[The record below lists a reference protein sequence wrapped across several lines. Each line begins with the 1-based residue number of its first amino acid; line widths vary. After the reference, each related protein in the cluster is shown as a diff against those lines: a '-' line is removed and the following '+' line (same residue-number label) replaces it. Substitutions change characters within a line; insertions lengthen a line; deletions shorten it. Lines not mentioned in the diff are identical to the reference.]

1 MHTTE
6 KLREISEKILD
17 QTRTD
22 LYLSLHFLGDALD
35 SLPWE
40 MDLSTTGIGT
50 DAEFMRY
57 NPRFLMQT
65 YVNEPKW
72 MSRTYLHIILHC
84 LLLHPMSEIPRT
96 GTATAQPADSND
108 RSVPDELPLKGF
120 ELPTQTTLFMSC
132 TESERQDRIRSGPDR
147 LLWNLACDIAVESI
161 IDSMEECPAVSRV
174 LPDFRAQWYEKLGTE
189 INVLTAEKIY
199 RYFME
204 NLPDPVTEEKL
215 VLEFTLCD
223 HEFWEELQEKKKENP
238 ERDGNSES
246 SDDRRESE
254 EKRREELK
262 KNWQDKSDRMMV
274 ELENSAGHIGRMTG
288 TLTRILEVQNR
299 KRMSYRD
306 FLRRYAVV
314 REEARVDPDSFDYGF
329 YNYGMELY
337 GNMPLMEENEYR
349 EAKKVEE
356 LVIVIDT
363 SASCQESLV
372 QHFLNETA
380 SILRSRETFFHR
392 IELRILECDNQVQK
406 DILIRSPEEMKQYLG
421 TFEVSGGF
429 GTDFRPAFEYV
440 EKLRAEGLLRN
451 LRGLLYFTDG
461 AGIYPSRPTTYETT
475 FIFRSDEN
483 FFERHVPD
491 WCVKVYLGEDDRIE
505 FSGRH

>member
-1 MHTTE
+1 MHATE
-6 KLREISEKILD
+6 RLREISEKILE

-22 LYLSLHFLGDALD
+22 LYLSLHFLGESLD
-35 SLPWE
+35 SLPWQ
-40 MDLSTTGIGT
+40 MDLSTTSIGT

-65 YVNEPKW
+65 FLQEPKW
-72 MSRTYLHIILHC
+72 MARTYLHIILHC
-84 LLLHPMSEIPRT
+84 LLLHPMAEIPRV
-96 GTATAQPADSND
+96 AD
-108 RSVPDELPLKGF
+108 
-120 ELPTQTTLFMSC
+120 Q
-132 TESERQDRIRSGPDR
+132 DR

-161 IDSMEECPAVSRV
+161 IDSLEDCPAVSRV
-174 LPDFRAQWYEKLGTE
+174 LPDFRAEWYERLGAE
-189 INVLTAEKIY
+189 MKVLTAEKIY

-204 NLPDPVTEEKL
+204 NPPDPVSEEKL
-215 VLEFTLCD
+215 VIEFTLCD
-223 HEFWEELQEKKKENP
+223 HGFWEELTEKEKKNSGEDKETPSQDP
-238 ERDGNSES
+238 EGKQREDLEKSWQNRSE
-246 SDDRRESE
+246 
-254 EKRREELK
+254 
-262 KNWQDKSDRMMV
+262 RMMA
-274 ELENSAGHIGRMTG
+274 ELENSGTHLGQMTG
-288 TLTRILEVQNR
+288 TLTRILAVQNR

-306 FLRRYAVV
+306 FLKRYAYV

-337 GNMPLMEENEYR
+337 ENMPLMEENEYR
-349 EAKKVEE
+349 ESKKVEE

-363 SASCQESLV
+363 SASTQANLV

-406 DILIRSPEEMKQYLG
+406 DILIRSPEEMQKYLE

-440 EKLRAEGLLRN
+440 EKLRTEGHLKN

-461 AGIYPSRPTTYETT
+461 AGIYPSRPTKYETV
-475 FIFRSDEN
+475 FVFRSDEN
-483 FFERHVPD
+483 FFEKHVPD
-491 WCVKVYLGEDDRIE
+491 WCVKVYLGEGDRIE
-505 FSGRH
+505 YQGKR

>member
-1 MHTTE
+1 MHATE
-6 KLREISEKILD
+6 RLREISEKILE

-22 LYLSLHFLGDALD
+22 LYLSLHFLGESLD
-35 SLPWE
+35 SLPWQ
-40 MDLSTTGIGT
+40 MDLSTTSIGT

-65 YVNEPKW
+65 FLQEPKW
-72 MSRTYLHIILHC
+72 MARTYLHIILHC
-84 LLLHPMSEIPRT
+84 LLLHPMAEIP
-96 GTATAQPADSND
+96 QVAD
-108 RSVPDELPLKGF
+108 
-120 ELPTQTTLFMSC
+120 Q
-132 TESERQDRIRSGPDR
+132 DR

-161 IDSMEECPAVSRV
+161 IDSLEDCPAVSRV
-174 LPDFRAQWYEKLGTE
+174 LPDFRAEWYERLGAE
-189 INVLTAEKIY
+189 MKVLTAEKIY
-199 RYFME
+199 RYLME
-204 NLPDPVTEEKL
+204 NPPDPVSEEKL
-215 VLEFTLCD
+215 VIEFTLCD
-223 HEFWEELQEKKKENP
+223 HGFWEELTEKEKKNSGEDKETPSQDP
-238 ERDGNSES
+238 EGKQREDLEKSWQNRSE
-246 SDDRRESE
+246 
-254 EKRREELK
+254 
-262 KNWQDKSDRMMV
+262 RMMA
-274 ELENSAGHIGRMTG
+274 ELENSGTHLGQMTG
-288 TLTRILEVQNR
+288 TLTRILAVQNR

-306 FLRRYAVV
+306 FLKRYAYV

-349 EAKKVEE
+349 ESKKVEE

-363 SASCQESLV
+363 SASTQANLV

-406 DILIRSPEEMKQYLG
+406 DILIRSPEEMQKYLE

-440 EKLRAEGLLRN
+440 EKLRTEGHLKN

-461 AGIYPSRPTTYETT
+461 AGIYPSRPTKYETV
-475 FIFRSDEN
+475 FVFRSDEN
-483 FFERHVPD
+483 FFEKHVPD
-491 WCVKVYLGEDDRIE
+491 WCVKVYLGEGDRIE
-505 FSGRH
+505 YQGKR

>member
-1 MHTTE
+1 MHATE
-6 KLREISEKILD
+6 RLREISEKILE

-22 LYLSLHFLGDALD
+22 LYLSLHFLGESLD
-35 SLPWE
+35 SLPWQ
-40 MDLSTTGIGT
+40 MDLSTTSIGT

-65 YVNEPKW
+65 FLQEPKW
-72 MSRTYLHIILHC
+72 MARTYLHIILHC
-84 LLLHPMSEIPRT
+84 LLLHPMAEIPRV
-96 GTATAQPADSND
+96 AD
-108 RSVPDELPLKGF
+108 
-120 ELPTQTTLFMSC
+120 Q
-132 TESERQDRIRSGPDR
+132 DR

-161 IDSMEECPAVSRV
+161 IDSLEDCPAVSRV
-174 LPDFRAQWYEKLGTE
+174 LPDFRAEWYERLGAE
-189 INVLTAEKIY
+189 MKVLTAEKIY

-204 NLPDPVTEEKL
+204 NPPDPVSEEKL
-215 VLEFTLCD
+215 VIEFTLCD
-223 HEFWEELQEKKKENP
+223 HGFWEELTEKEKKNSGEDKETPSQDP
-238 ERDGNSES
+238 EGKQREDLEKSWQNRSE
-246 SDDRRESE
+246 
-254 EKRREELK
+254 
-262 KNWQDKSDRMMV
+262 RMMA
-274 ELENSAGHIGRMTG
+274 ELENSGTHLGQMTG
-288 TLTRILEVQNR
+288 TLTRILAVQNR

-306 FLRRYAVV
+306 FLKRYAYV

-349 EAKKVEE
+349 ESKKVEE

-363 SASCQESLV
+363 SASTQANLL

-406 DILIRSPEEMKQYLG
+406 DILIRSPEEMQKYLE

-440 EKLRAEGLLRN
+440 EKLRTEGHLKN

-461 AGIYPSRPTTYETT
+461 AGIYPSRPTKYETV
-475 FIFRSDEN
+475 FVFRSDEN
-483 FFERHVPD
+483 FFEKHVPD
-491 WCVKVYLGEDDRIE
+491 WCVKVYLGEGDRIE
-505 FSGRH
+505 YQGKR

>member
-1 MHTTE
+1 MHATE
-6 KLREISEKILD
+6 RLREISEKILE

-22 LYLSLHFLGDALD
+22 LYLSLHFLGESLD
-35 SLPWE
+35 SLPWQ
-40 MDLSTTGIGT
+40 MDLSTTSIGT

-65 YVNEPKW
+65 FLQEPKW
-72 MSRTYLHIILHC
+72 MARTYLHIILHC
-84 LLLHPMSEIPRT
+84 LLLHPMAEIPRV
-96 GTATAQPADSND
+96 AD
-108 RSVPDELPLKGF
+108 
-120 ELPTQTTLFMSC
+120 Q
-132 TESERQDRIRSGPDR
+132 DR

-161 IDSMEECPAVSRV
+161 IDSLEDCPAVSRV
-174 LPDFRAQWYEKLGTE
+174 LPDFRAEWYERLGAE
-189 INVLTAEKIY
+189 MKVLTAEKIY
-199 RYFME
+199 RYLME
-204 NLPDPVTEEKL
+204 NPPDPVSEEKL
-215 VLEFTLCD
+215 VIEFTLCD
-223 HEFWEELQEKKKENP
+223 HGFWEELTEKEKKNSGEDKETPSQDP
-238 ERDGNSES
+238 EGKQREDLEKSWQNRSE
-246 SDDRRESE
+246 
-254 EKRREELK
+254 
-262 KNWQDKSDRMMV
+262 RMMA
-274 ELENSAGHIGRMTG
+274 ELENSGTHLGQMTG
-288 TLTRILEVQNR
+288 TLTRILAVQNR

-306 FLRRYAVV
+306 FLKRYAYV

-349 EAKKVEE
+349 ESKKVEE

-363 SASCQESLV
+363 SASTQANLV

-406 DILIRSPEEMKQYLG
+406 DILIRSPEEMQKYLE

-440 EKLRAEGLLRN
+440 EKLRTEGHLKN

-461 AGIYPSRPTTYETT
+461 AGIYPSRPTKYETV
-475 FIFRSDEN
+475 FVFRSDEN
-483 FFERHVPD
+483 FFEKHVPD
-491 WCVKVYLGEDDRIE
+491 WCVKVYLGEGDRIE
-505 FSGRH
+505 YQGKR

>member
-1 MHTTE
+1 MHATE
-6 KLREISEKILD
+6 RLREISEKILE

-22 LYLSLHFLGDALD
+22 LYLSLHFLGESLD
-35 SLPWE
+35 SLPWQ
-40 MDLSTTGIGT
+40 MDLSTTSIGT

-65 YVNEPKW
+65 FLQEPKW
-72 MSRTYLHIILHC
+72 MARTYLHIILHC
-84 LLLHPMSEIPRT
+84 LLLHPMAEIPRV
-96 GTATAQPADSND
+96 AD
-108 RSVPDELPLKGF
+108 
-120 ELPTQTTLFMSC
+120 Q
-132 TESERQDRIRSGPDR
+132 DR

-161 IDSMEECPAVSRV
+161 IDSLEDCPAVSRV
-174 LPDFRAQWYEKLGTE
+174 LPDFRAEWYERLGAE
-189 INVLTAEKIY
+189 MKVLTAEKIY

-204 NLPDPVTEEKL
+204 NPPDPVSEEKL
-215 VLEFTLCD
+215 VIEFTLCD
-223 HEFWEELQEKKKENP
+223 HGFWEELTEKEKKNSGEDKETPSQDP
-238 ERDGNSES
+238 EGKQREDLEKSWQNRSE
-246 SDDRRESE
+246 
-254 EKRREELK
+254 
-262 KNWQDKSDRMMV
+262 RMMA
-274 ELENSAGHIGRMTG
+274 ELENSGTHLGQMTG
-288 TLTRILEVQNR
+288 TLTRILAVQNR

-306 FLRRYAVV
+306 FLKRYAYV

-349 EAKKVEE
+349 ESKKVEE

-363 SASCQESLV
+363 SASTQANLV

-406 DILIRSPEEMKQYLG
+406 DILIRSPEEMKKYLE

-440 EKLRAEGLLRN
+440 EKLRTEGHLKN

-461 AGIYPSRPTTYETT
+461 AGIYPSRPTKYETV
-475 FIFRSDEN
+475 FVFRSDEN
-483 FFERHVPD
+483 FFEKHVPD
-491 WCVKVYLGEDDRIE
+491 WCVKVYLGEGDRIE
-505 FSGRH
+505 YQGKR

>member
-1 MHTTE
+1 MHATE
-6 KLREISEKILD
+6 RLREISEKILE

-22 LYLSLHFLGDALD
+22 LYLSLHFLGESLD
-35 SLPWE
+35 SLPWQ
-40 MDLSTTGIGT
+40 MDLSTTSIGT

-65 YVNEPKW
+65 FLQEPKW
-72 MSRTYLHIILHC
+72 MARTYLHIILHC
-84 LLLHPMSEIPRT
+84 LLLHPMAEIPRV
-96 GTATAQPADSND
+96 AD
-108 RSVPDELPLKGF
+108 
-120 ELPTQTTLFMSC
+120 Q
-132 TESERQDRIRSGPDR
+132 DR

-161 IDSMEECPAVSRV
+161 IDSLEDCPAVSRV
-174 LPDFRAQWYEKLGTE
+174 LPDFRAEWYERLGAE
-189 INVLTAEKIY
+189 MKVLTAEKIY

-204 NLPDPVTEEKL
+204 NPPDPVSEEKL
-215 VLEFTLCD
+215 VIEFTLCD
-223 HEFWEELQEKKKENP
+223 HGFWEELTEKEKKNSGEDKETPSQDP
-238 ERDGNSES
+238 EGKQREDLEKSWQNRSE
-246 SDDRRESE
+246 
-254 EKRREELK
+254 
-262 KNWQDKSDRMMV
+262 RMMA
-274 ELENSAGHIGRMTG
+274 ELENSGTHLGQMTG
-288 TLTRILEVQNR
+288 TLTRILAVQNR

-306 FLRRYAVV
+306 FLKRYAYV

-349 EAKKVEE
+349 ESKKVEE

-363 SASCQESLV
+363 SASTQANLV

-406 DILIRSPEEMKQYLG
+406 DILIRSPEEMQKYLE

-440 EKLRAEGLLRN
+440 EKLRAEGHLKN

-461 AGIYPSRPTTYETT
+461 AGIYPSRPTKYETV
-475 FIFRSDEN
+475 FVFRSDEN
-483 FFERHVPD
+483 FFEKHVPD
-491 WCVKVYLGEDDRIE
+491 WCVKVYLGEGDRIE
-505 FSGRH
+505 YQGKR

>member
-1 MHTTE
+1 MHATE
-6 KLREISEKILD
+6 RLREISEKILE

-22 LYLSLHFLGDALD
+22 LYLSLHFLGESLD
-35 SLPWE
+35 SLPWQ
-40 MDLSTTGIGT
+40 MDLSTTSIGT

-65 YVNEPKW
+65 FMQEPKW
-72 MSRTYLHIILHC
+72 MARTYLHIILHC
-84 LLLHPMSEIPRT
+84 LLLHPMAEIPRV
-96 GTATAQPADSND
+96 AD
-108 RSVPDELPLKGF
+108 
-120 ELPTQTTLFMSC
+120 Q
-132 TESERQDRIRSGPDR
+132 DR

-161 IDSMEECPAVSRV
+161 IDSLEDCPAVSRV
-174 LPDFRAQWYEKLGTE
+174 LPDFRAEWYERLGAE
-189 INVLTAEKIY
+189 MKVLTAEKIY

-204 NLPDPVTEEKL
+204 NPPDPVSEEKL
-215 VLEFTLCD
+215 VIEFTLCD
-223 HEFWEELQEKKKENP
+223 HGFWEELTEKEKKNSDEDKETPSQDP
-238 ERDGNSES
+238 EGKQREDLEKSWQNRSE
-246 SDDRRESE
+246 
-254 EKRREELK
+254 
-262 KNWQDKSDRMMV
+262 RMMA
-274 ELENSAGHIGRMTG
+274 ELENSGTHLGQMTG
-288 TLTRILEVQNR
+288 TLTRILAVQNR

-306 FLRRYAVV
+306 FLKRYAYV

-349 EAKKVEE
+349 ESKKVEE

-363 SASCQESLV
+363 SASTQANLV

-406 DILIRSPEEMKQYLG
+406 DILIRSPEEMQKYLE

-440 EKLRAEGLLRN
+440 EKLRTEGHLKN

-461 AGIYPSRPTTYETT
+461 AGIYPSRPTKYETV
-475 FIFRSDEN
+475 FVFRSDEN
-483 FFERHVPD
+483 FFEKHVPD
-491 WCVKVYLGEDDRIE
+491 WCVKVYLGEGDRIE
-505 FSGRH
+505 YQGKR

>member
-1 MHTTE
+1 MHATE
-6 KLREISEKILD
+6 RLREISEKILE

-22 LYLSLHFLGDALD
+22 LYLSLHFLGESLD
-35 SLPWE
+35 SLPWQ
-40 MDLSTTGIGT
+40 MDLSTTSIGT
-50 DAEFMRY
+50 DAEYMRY

-65 YVNEPKW
+65 FLQEPKW
-72 MSRTYLHIILHC
+72 MARTYLHIILHC
-84 LLLHPMSEIPRT
+84 LLLHPMAEIPRV
-96 GTATAQPADSND
+96 AD
-108 RSVPDELPLKGF
+108 
-120 ELPTQTTLFMSC
+120 Q
-132 TESERQDRIRSGPDR
+132 DR

-161 IDSMEECPAVSRV
+161 IDSLEDCPAVSRV
-174 LPDFRAQWYEKLGTE
+174 LPDFRAEWYERLGAE
-189 INVLTAEKIY
+189 MKVLTAEKIY

-204 NLPDPVTEEKL
+204 NPPDPVSEEKL
-215 VLEFTLCD
+215 VIEFTLCD
-223 HEFWEELQEKKKENP
+223 HGFWEELTEKEKKNP
-238 ERDGNSES
+238 EEDKETPSQEPEGKQREDLEKSWQNRSE
-246 SDDRRESE
+246 
-254 EKRREELK
+254 
-262 KNWQDKSDRMMV
+262 RMMA
-274 ELENSAGHIGRMTG
+274 ELENSGNHLGQMTG
-288 TLTRILEVQNR
+288 TLTRILAVQNR

-306 FLRRYAVV
+306 FLKRYAYV

-349 EAKKVEE
+349 ESKKVEE

-363 SASCQESLV
+363 SASTQANLV

-406 DILIRSPEEMKQYLG
+406 DILIRSPEEMQKYLE

-440 EKLRAEGLLRN
+440 EKLRTEGHLKN

-461 AGIYPSRPTTYETT
+461 AGIYPSVPTKYETV
-475 FIFRSDEN
+475 FVFRSDEN
-483 FFERHVPD
+483 FFEKHVPD
-491 WCVKVYLGEDDRIE
+491 WCVKVYLGEGDRIE
-505 FSGRH
+505 YQGKR

>member
-1 MHTTE
+1 MHATE
-6 KLREISEKILD
+6 RLREISEKILE

-22 LYLSLHFLGDALD
+22 LYLSLHFLGESLD
-35 SLPWE
+35 SLPWQ
-40 MDLSTTGIGT
+40 MDLSTTSIGT

-65 YVNEPKW
+65 FLQEPKW
-72 MSRTYLHIILHC
+72 MARTYLHIILHC
-84 LLLHPMSEIPRT
+84 LLLHPMAEIPRV
-96 GTATAQPADSND
+96 AD
-108 RSVPDELPLKGF
+108 
-120 ELPTQTTLFMSC
+120 Q
-132 TESERQDRIRSGPDR
+132 DR

-161 IDSMEECPAVSRV
+161 IDSLEDCPAVSRV
-174 LPDFRAQWYEKLGTE
+174 LPDFRAEWYERLGAE
-189 INVLTAEKIY
+189 MKVLTAEKIY

-204 NLPDPVTEEKL
+204 NPPDPVSEEKL
-215 VLEFTLCD
+215 VIEFTLCD
-223 HEFWEELQEKKKENP
+223 HGFWEELTEKEKKNSGEDKETPSQDP
-238 ERDGNSES
+238 EGKQREDLEKSWQNRSE
-246 SDDRRESE
+246 
-254 EKRREELK
+254 
-262 KNWQDKSDRMMV
+262 RMMA
-274 ELENSAGHIGRMTG
+274 ELENSGTHLGQMTG
-288 TLTRILEVQNR
+288 TLTRILAVQNR

-306 FLRRYAVV
+306 FLKRYAYV

-349 EAKKVEE
+349 ESKKVEE

-363 SASCQESLV
+363 SASTQANLV

-406 DILIRSPEEMKQYLG
+406 DILIRSPEEMQKYLE

-440 EKLRAEGLLRN
+440 EKLRTEGHLKN

-461 AGIYPSRPTTYETT
+461 AGIYPSRPTKYETV
-475 FIFRSDEN
+475 FVFKSDEN
-483 FFERHVPD
+483 FFEKHVPD
-491 WCVKVYLGEDDRIE
+491 WCVKVYLGEGDRIE
-505 FSGRH
+505 YQGKR

>member
-1 MHTTE
+1 MHATE
-6 KLREISEKILD
+6 RLREISEKILE

-22 LYLSLHFLGDALD
+22 LYLSLHFLGESLD
-35 SLPWE
+35 SLPWQ
-40 MDLSTTGIGT
+40 MDLSTTSIGT

-65 YVNEPKW
+65 FLQEPKW
-72 MSRTYLHIILHC
+72 MARTYLHIILHC
-84 LLLHPMSEIPRT
+84 LLLHPMAEIPRV
-96 GTATAQPADSND
+96 AD
-108 RSVPDELPLKGF
+108 
-120 ELPTQTTLFMSC
+120 Q
-132 TESERQDRIRSGPDR
+132 DR

-161 IDSMEECPAVSRV
+161 IDSLEDCPAVSRV
-174 LPDFRAQWYEKLGTE
+174 LPDFRAEWYERLGAE
-189 INVLTAEKIY
+189 MKVLTAEKIY

-204 NLPDPVTEEKL
+204 NPPDPVSEEKL
-215 VLEFTLCD
+215 VIEFTLCD
-223 HEFWEELQEKKKENP
+223 HGFWEELTEKEKKNPGEDKETPSQDP
-238 ERDGNSES
+238 EGKQREDLEKSWQNRSE
-246 SDDRRESE
+246 
-254 EKRREELK
+254 
-262 KNWQDKSDRMMV
+262 RMMA
-274 ELENSAGHIGRMTG
+274 ELENSGTHLGQMTG
-288 TLTRILEVQNR
+288 TLTRILAVQNR

-306 FLRRYAVV
+306 FLKRYAYV

-349 EAKKVEE
+349 ESKKVEE

-363 SASCQESLV
+363 SASTQANLV

-406 DILIRSPEEMKQYLG
+406 DILIRSPEEMQKYLE

-440 EKLRAEGLLRN
+440 EKLRAEGHLKN

-461 AGIYPSRPTTYETT
+461 AGIYPSRPTKYETV
-475 FIFRSDEN
+475 FVFRSDEN
-483 FFERHVPD
+483 FFEKHVPD
-491 WCVKVYLGEDDRIE
+491 WCVKVYLGEGDRIE
-505 FSGRH
+505 YQGKR

>member
-1 MHTTE
+1 MHATE
-6 KLREISEKILD
+6 RLREISEKILE

-22 LYLSLHFLGDALD
+22 LYLSLHFLGESLD
-35 SLPWE
+35 SLPWQ
-40 MDLSTTGIGT
+40 MDLSTTSIGT

-65 YVNEPKW
+65 FLQEPKW
-72 MSRTYLHIILHC
+72 MARTYLHIILHC
-84 LLLHPMSEIPRT
+84 LLLHPMAEIPRV
-96 GTATAQPADSND
+96 AD
-108 RSVPDELPLKGF
+108 
-120 ELPTQTTLFMSC
+120 Q
-132 TESERQDRIRSGPDR
+132 DR

-161 IDSMEECPAVSRV
+161 IDSLEDCPAVSRV
-174 LPDFRAQWYEKLGTE
+174 LPDFRAEWYERLGAE
-189 INVLTAEKIY
+189 MKVLTAEKIY

-204 NLPDPVTEEKL
+204 NPPDPVSEEKL
-215 VLEFTLCD
+215 VIEFTLCD
-223 HEFWEELQEKKKENP
+223 HGFWEELTEKEKKNSGEDKETPSQDP
-238 ERDGNSES
+238 EGKQREDLEKSWQNRSE
-246 SDDRRESE
+246 
-254 EKRREELK
+254 
-262 KNWQDKSDRMMV
+262 RMMA
-274 ELENSAGHIGRMTG
+274 ELENSGTHLGQMTG
-288 TLTRILEVQNR
+288 TLTRILAVQNR

-306 FLRRYAVV
+306 FLKRYAYV

-349 EAKKVEE
+349 ESKKVEE

-363 SASCQESLV
+363 SASTQANLV

-406 DILIRSPEEMKQYLG
+406 DILIRSPEEMQKYLE

-440 EKLRAEGLLRN
+440 EKLRTEGHLKN

-461 AGIYPSRPTTYETT
+461 AGIYPSRPTKYETV
-475 FIFRSDEN
+475 FVFRSDEN
-483 FFERHVPD
+483 FFEKHVPD
-491 WCVKVYLGEDDRIE
+491 WCVKVYLGEGDRIE
-505 FSGRH
+505 YQGK

>member
-1 MHTTE
+1 MHATE
-6 KLREISEKILD
+6 RLREISEKILE

-22 LYLSLHFLGDALD
+22 LYLSLHFLGESLD
-35 SLPWE
+35 SLPWQ
-40 MDLSTTGIGT
+40 MDLSTTSIGT

-65 YVNEPKW
+65 FLQEPKW
-72 MSRTYLHIILHC
+72 MARTYLHIILHC
-84 LLLHPMSEIPRT
+84 LLLHPMAEIPRV
-96 GTATAQPADSND
+96 AD
-108 RSVPDELPLKGF
+108 
-120 ELPTQTTLFMSC
+120 Q
-132 TESERQDRIRSGPDR
+132 DR

-161 IDSMEECPAVSRV
+161 IDSLEDCPAVSRV
-174 LPDFRAQWYEKLGTE
+174 LPDFRAEWYERLGAE
-189 INVLTAEKIY
+189 MKVLTAEKIY

-204 NLPDPVTEEKL
+204 NPPDPVSEEKL
-215 VLEFTLCD
+215 VIEFTLCD
-223 HEFWEELQEKKKENP
+223 HGFWEELTEKEKKNSGEDKETPSQDP
-238 ERDGNSES
+238 EGKQREDLEKSWQNRSE
-246 SDDRRESE
+246 
-254 EKRREELK
+254 
-262 KNWQDKSDRMMV
+262 RMMA
-274 ELENSAGHIGRMTG
+274 ELENSGTHLGQMTG
-288 TLTRILEVQNR
+288 MLTRILAVQNR

-306 FLRRYAVV
+306 FLKRYAYV

-349 EAKKVEE
+349 ESKKVEE

-363 SASCQESLV
+363 SASTQANLV

-406 DILIRSPEEMKQYLG
+406 DILIRSPEEMQKYLE

-440 EKLRAEGLLRN
+440 EKLRTEGHLKN

-461 AGIYPSRPTTYETT
+461 AGIYPSRPTKYETV
-475 FIFRSDEN
+475 FVFRSDEN
-483 FFERHVPD
+483 FFEKHVPD
-491 WCVKVYLGEDDRIE
+491 WCVKVYLGEGDRIE
-505 FSGRH
+505 YQGKR

>member
-1 MHTTE
+1 MHATE
-6 KLREISEKILD
+6 RLREISEKILE

-22 LYLSLHFLGDALD
+22 LYLSLHFLGESLD
-35 SLPWE
+35 SLPWQ
-40 MDLSTTGIGT
+40 MDLSTTSIGT

-65 YVNEPKW
+65 FLQEPKW
-72 MSRTYLHIILHC
+72 MARTYLHIILHC
-84 LLLHPMSEIPRT
+84 LLLHPMAEIPRV
-96 GTATAQPADSND
+96 AD
-108 RSVPDELPLKGF
+108 
-120 ELPTQTTLFMSC
+120 Q
-132 TESERQDRIRSGPDR
+132 DR

-161 IDSMEECPAVSRV
+161 IDSLEDCPAVSRV
-174 LPDFRAQWYEKLGTE
+174 LPDFRAEWYERLGAE
-189 INVLTAEKIY
+189 MKVLTAEKIY

-204 NLPDPVTEEKL
+204 NPPDPVSEEKL
-215 VLEFTLCD
+215 VIEFTLCD
-223 HEFWEELQEKKKENP
+223 HGFWEELTEKEKKNSGEDKETPSQDP
-238 ERDGNSES
+238 EGKQREDLEKSWQNRSE
-246 SDDRRESE
+246 
-254 EKRREELK
+254 
-262 KNWQDKSDRMMV
+262 RMMA
-274 ELENSAGHIGRMTG
+274 ELENSGTHLGQMTG
-288 TLTRILEVQNR
+288 TLTRILAVQNR

-306 FLRRYAVV
+306 FLKRYAYV
-314 REEARVDPDSFDYGF
+314 REEARVDLDSFDYGF

-349 EAKKVEE
+349 ESKKVEE

-363 SASCQESLV
+363 SASTQANLV

-406 DILIRSPEEMKQYLG
+406 DILIRSPEEMQKYLE

-440 EKLRAEGLLRN
+440 EKLRTEGHLKN

-461 AGIYPSRPTTYETT
+461 AGIYPSRPTKYETV
-475 FIFRSDEN
+475 FVFRSDEN
-483 FFERHVPD
+483 FFEKHVPD
-491 WCVKVYLGEDDRIE
+491 WCVKVYLGEGDRIE
-505 FSGRH
+505 YQGKR

>member
-1 MHTTE
+1 MHATE
-6 KLREISEKILD
+6 RLREISEKILE

-22 LYLSLHFLGDALD
+22 LYLSLHFLGESLD
-35 SLPWE
+35 SLPWQ
-40 MDLSTTGIGT
+40 MDLSTTSIGT

-65 YVNEPKW
+65 FLQEPKW
-72 MSRTYLHIILHC
+72 MARTYLHIILHC
-84 LLLHPMSEIPRT
+84 LLLHPMAEIPRV
-96 GTATAQPADSND
+96 AD
-108 RSVPDELPLKGF
+108 
-120 ELPTQTTLFMSC
+120 Q
-132 TESERQDRIRSGPDR
+132 DR

-161 IDSMEECPAVSRV
+161 IDSLEDCPAVSRV
-174 LPDFRAQWYEKLGTE
+174 LPDFRAEWYERLGAE
-189 INVLTAEKIY
+189 MKVLTAEKIY

-204 NLPDPVTEEKL
+204 NPPDPVSEEKL
-215 VLEFTLCD
+215 VIEFTLCD
-223 HEFWEELQEKKKENP
+223 HGFWEELTEKEKKNSGEDKETPSQDP
-238 ERDGNSES
+238 EGKQREDLEKSWQNRSE
-246 SDDRRESE
+246 
-254 EKRREELK
+254 
-262 KNWQDKSDRMMV
+262 RMMA
-274 ELENSAGHIGRMTG
+274 ELENSGTHLGQMTG
-288 TLTRILEVQNR
+288 TLTRILAVQNR

-306 FLRRYAVV
+306 FLKRYAYV

-329 YNYGMELY
+329 YNYGMKLY

-349 EAKKVEE
+349 ESKKVEE

-363 SASCQESLV
+363 SASTQANLV

-406 DILIRSPEEMKQYLG
+406 DILIRSPEEMQKYLE

-440 EKLRAEGLLRN
+440 EKLRTEGHLKN

-461 AGIYPSRPTTYETT
+461 AGIYPSRPTKYETV
-475 FIFRSDEN
+475 FVFRSDEN
-483 FFERHVPD
+483 FFEKHVPD
-491 WCVKVYLGEDDRIE
+491 WCVKVYLGEGDRIE
-505 FSGRH
+505 YQGKR

>member
-1 MHTTE
+1 MHATE
-6 KLREISEKILD
+6 RLREISEKILE

-22 LYLSLHFLGDALD
+22 LYLSLHFLGESLD
-35 SLPWE
+35 SLPWQ
-40 MDLSTTGIGT
+40 MDLSTTSIGT

-65 YVNEPKW
+65 FMQEPKW
-72 MSRTYLHIILHC
+72 MARTYLHIILHC
-84 LLLHPMSEIPRT
+84 LLLHPMAEIPRV
-96 GTATAQPADSND
+96 AD
-108 RSVPDELPLKGF
+108 
-120 ELPTQTTLFMSC
+120 Q
-132 TESERQDRIRSGPDR
+132 DR

-161 IDSMEECPAVSRV
+161 IDSLEDCPAVSRV
-174 LPDFRAQWYEKLGTE
+174 LPDFRAEWYERLGAE
-189 INVLTAEKIY
+189 MKVLTAEKIY
-199 RYFME
+199 RYLME
-204 NLPDPVTEEKL
+204 NPPDPVSEEKL
-215 VLEFTLCD
+215 VIEFTLCD
-223 HEFWEELQEKKKENP
+223 HGFWEELTEKEKKNSGEDKETPSQDP
-238 ERDGNSES
+238 EGKQREDLEKSWQNRSE
-246 SDDRRESE
+246 
-254 EKRREELK
+254 
-262 KNWQDKSDRMMV
+262 RMMA
-274 ELENSAGHIGRMTG
+274 ELENSGTHLGQMTG
-288 TLTRILEVQNR
+288 TLTRILAVQNR

-306 FLRRYAVV
+306 FLKRYAYV

-349 EAKKVEE
+349 ESKKVEE

-363 SASCQESLV
+363 SASTQANLV

-406 DILIRSPEEMKQYLG
+406 DILIRSPEEMQKYLE

-440 EKLRAEGLLRN
+440 EKLRTEGHLKN

-461 AGIYPSRPTTYETT
+461 AGIYPSRPTKYETV
-475 FIFRSDEN
+475 FVFRSDEN
-483 FFERHVPD
+483 FFEKHVPD
-491 WCVKVYLGEDDRIE
+491 WCVKVYLGEGDRIE
-505 FSGRH
+505 YQGKR

>member
-1 MHTTE
+1 MHATE
-6 KLREISEKILD
+6 RLREISEKILE

-22 LYLSLHFLGDALD
+22 LYLSLHFLGESLD
-35 SLPWE
+35 SLPWQ
-40 MDLSTTGIGT
+40 MDLSTTSIGT

-65 YVNEPKW
+65 FLQEPKW
-72 MSRTYLHIILHC
+72 MARTYLHIILHC
-84 LLLHPMSEIPRT
+84 LLLHPMAEIPRV
-96 GTATAQPADSND
+96 AD
-108 RSVPDELPLKGF
+108 
-120 ELPTQTTLFMSC
+120 Q
-132 TESERQDRIRSGPDR
+132 DR

-161 IDSMEECPAVSRV
+161 IDSLEDCPAVSRV
-174 LPDFRAQWYEKLGTE
+174 LPDFRAEWYERLGAE
-189 INVLTAEKIY
+189 MKVLTAEKLY

-204 NLPDPVTEEKL
+204 NPPDPVSEEKL
-215 VLEFTLCD
+215 VIEFTLCD
-223 HEFWEELQEKKKENP
+223 HGFWEELTEKEKKNPGEDKETPSQDP
-238 ERDGNSES
+238 EGKQREDLEKSWQNRSE
-246 SDDRRESE
+246 
-254 EKRREELK
+254 
-262 KNWQDKSDRMMV
+262 RMMA
-274 ELENSAGHIGRMTG
+274 ELENSGTHLGQMTG
-288 TLTRILEVQNR
+288 TLTRILAVQNR

-306 FLRRYAVV
+306 FLKRYAYV

-349 EAKKVEE
+349 ESKKVEE

-363 SASCQESLV
+363 SASTQANLV

-406 DILIRSPEEMKQYLG
+406 DILIRSPEEMQKYLE

-440 EKLRAEGLLRN
+440 EKLRAEGHLKN

-461 AGIYPSRPTTYETT
+461 AGIYPS
-475 FIFRSDEN
+475 
-483 FFERHVPD
+483 PD
-491 WCVKVYLGEDDRIE
+491 WCVKVYLGEGDRIE
-505 FSGRH
+505 YQGKR

>member
-1 MHTTE
+1 MHATE
-6 KLREISEKILD
+6 RLREISEKILE

-22 LYLSLHFLGDALD
+22 LYLSLHFLGESLD
-35 SLPWE
+35 SLPWQ
-40 MDLSTTGIGT
+40 MDLSTTSIGT

-65 YVNEPKW
+65 FMQEPKW
-72 MSRTYLHIILHC
+72 MARTYLHIILHC
-84 LLLHPMSEIPRT
+84 LLLHPMAEIPRV
-96 GTATAQPADSND
+96 AD
-108 RSVPDELPLKGF
+108 
-120 ELPTQTTLFMSC
+120 Q
-132 TESERQDRIRSGPDR
+132 DR

-161 IDSMEECPAVSRV
+161 IDSLEDCPAVSRV
-174 LPDFRAQWYEKLGTE
+174 LPDFRAEWYERLGAE
-189 INVLTAEKIY
+189 MKVLTAEKIY

-204 NLPDPVTEEKL
+204 NPPDPVSEEKL
-215 VLEFTLCD
+215 VIEFTLCD
-223 HEFWEELQEKKKENP
+223 HGFWEELTEKEKKNSGEDKETPSQDP
-238 ERDGNSES
+238 EGKQREDLEKSWQNRSE
-246 SDDRRESE
+246 
-254 EKRREELK
+254 
-262 KNWQDKSDRMMV
+262 RMMA
-274 ELENSAGHIGRMTG
+274 ELENSGTHLGQMTG
-288 TLTRILEVQNR
+288 TLTRILAVQNR

-306 FLRRYAVV
+306 FLKRYAYV

-349 EAKKVEE
+349 ESKKVEE

-363 SASCQESLV
+363 SASTQANLV

-406 DILIRSPEEMKQYLG
+406 DILIRSPEEMQKYLE

-440 EKLRAEGLLRN
+440 EKLRTEGHLKN

-461 AGIYPSRPTTYETT
+461 AGIYPSRPTKYETV
-475 FIFRSDEN
+475 FVFRSDEN
-483 FFERHVPD
+483 FFEKHVPD
-491 WCVKVYLGEDDRIE
+491 WCVKVYLGEGDRIE
-505 FSGRH
+505 YQGKR

>member
-1 MHTTE
+1 MHATE
-6 KLREISEKILD
+6 RLREISEKILE

-22 LYLSLHFLGDALD
+22 LYLSLHFLGESLD
-35 SLPWE
+35 SLPWQ
-40 MDLSTTGIGT
+40 MDLSTTSIGT

-65 YVNEPKW
+65 FLQEPKW
-72 MSRTYLHIILHC
+72 MARTYLHIILHC
-84 LLLHPMSEIPRT
+84 LLLHPMAEIPRV
-96 GTATAQPADSND
+96 AD
-108 RSVPDELPLKGF
+108 
-120 ELPTQTTLFMSC
+120 Q
-132 TESERQDRIRSGPDR
+132 DR

-161 IDSMEECPAVSRV
+161 IDSLEDCPAVSRV
-174 LPDFRAQWYEKLGTE
+174 LPDFRAEWYERLGAE
-189 INVLTAEKIY
+189 MKVLTAEKIY

-204 NLPDPVTEEKL
+204 NPPDPVSEEKL
-215 VLEFTLCD
+215 VIEFTLCD
-223 HEFWEELQEKKKENP
+223 HGFWEELTEKEKKNSGEDKETSSQDP
-238 ERDGNSES
+238 EGKQREDLEKSWQNRSE
-246 SDDRRESE
+246 
-254 EKRREELK
+254 
-262 KNWQDKSDRMMV
+262 RMMA
-274 ELENSAGHIGRMTG
+274 ELENSGTHLGQMTG
-288 TLTRILEVQNR
+288 TLTRILAVQNR

-306 FLRRYAVV
+306 FLKRYAYV

-349 EAKKVEE
+349 ESKKVEE

-363 SASCQESLV
+363 SASTQANLV

-406 DILIRSPEEMKQYLG
+406 DILIRSPEEMQKYLE

-440 EKLRAEGLLRN
+440 EKLRTEGHLKN

-461 AGIYPSRPTTYETT
+461 AGIYPSRPTKYETV
-475 FIFRSDEN
+475 FVFKSDEN
-483 FFERHVPD
+483 FFEKHVPD
-491 WCVKVYLGEDDRIE
+491 WCVKVYLGEGDRIE
-505 FSGRH
+505 YQGKR

>member
-1 MHTTE
+1 MHATE
-6 KLREISEKILD
+6 RLREISEKILE

-22 LYLSLHFLGDALD
+22 LYLSLHFLGESLD
-35 SLPWE
+35 SLPWQ
-40 MDLSTTGIGT
+40 MDLSTTSIGT

-65 YVNEPKW
+65 FLQEPKW
-72 MSRTYLHIILHC
+72 MARTYLHIILHC
-84 LLLHPMSEIPRT
+84 LLLHPMAEIPRV
-96 GTATAQPADSND
+96 AD
-108 RSVPDELPLKGF
+108 
-120 ELPTQTTLFMSC
+120 Q
-132 TESERQDRIRSGPDR
+132 DR

-161 IDSMEECPAVSRV
+161 IDSLEDCPAVSRV
-174 LPDFRAQWYEKLGTE
+174 LPDFRAEWYERLGAE
-189 INVLTAEKIY
+189 MKVLTAEKIY
-199 RYFME
+199 RYLME
-204 NLPDPVTEEKL
+204 NPPDPVSEEKL
-215 VLEFTLCD
+215 VIEFTLCD
-223 HEFWEELQEKKKENP
+223 HGFWEELTEKEKKNSGEDKETPSQDP
-238 ERDGNSES
+238 EGKQREDLEKSWQNRSE
-246 SDDRRESE
+246 
-254 EKRREELK
+254 
-262 KNWQDKSDRMMV
+262 RMMA
-274 ELENSAGHIGRMTG
+274 ELENSGTHLGQMTG
-288 TLTRILEVQNR
+288 TLTRILAVQNR

-306 FLRRYAVV
+306 FLKRYAYV

-349 EAKKVEE
+349 ESKKVEE

-363 SASCQESLV
+363 SASTQANLV

-406 DILIRSPEEMKQYLG
+406 DILIRSPEEMQKYLE

-440 EKLRAEGLLRN
+440 EKLRTEGHLKN

-461 AGIYPSRPTTYETT
+461 AGIYTSRPTKYETV
-475 FIFRSDEN
+475 FVFRSDEN
-483 FFERHVPD
+483 FFEKHVPD
-491 WCVKVYLGEDDRIE
+491 WCVKVYLGEGDRIE
-505 FSGRH
+505 YQGKR

>member
-1 MHTTE
+1 MHATE
-6 KLREISEKILD
+6 RLREISEKILE

-22 LYLSLHFLGDALD
+22 LYLSLHFLGESLD
-35 SLPWE
+35 SLPWQ
-40 MDLSTTGIGT
+40 MDLSTTSIGT

-65 YVNEPKW
+65 FLQEPKW
-72 MSRTYLHIILHC
+72 MARTYLHIILHC
-84 LLLHPMSEIPRT
+84 LLLHSMAEIPRV
-96 GTATAQPADSND
+96 AD
-108 RSVPDELPLKGF
+108 
-120 ELPTQTTLFMSC
+120 Q
-132 TESERQDRIRSGPDR
+132 DR

-161 IDSMEECPAVSRV
+161 IDSLEDCPAVSRV
-174 LPDFRAQWYEKLGTE
+174 LPDFLAEWYERLGAE
-189 INVLTAEKIY
+189 MKVLTAEKIY

-204 NLPDPVTEEKL
+204 NPPDPVSEEKL
-215 VLEFTLCD
+215 VIEFTLCD
-223 HEFWEELQEKKKENP
+223 HGFWEELTEKEKKNSGEDKETPSQDP
-238 ERDGNSES
+238 EGKQREDLEKSWQNRSE
-246 SDDRRESE
+246 
-254 EKRREELK
+254 
-262 KNWQDKSDRMMV
+262 RMMA
-274 ELENSAGHIGRMTG
+274 ELENSGTHLGQMTG
-288 TLTRILEVQNR
+288 TLTRILAVQNR

-306 FLRRYAVV
+306 FLKRYAYV

-349 EAKKVEE
+349 ESKKVEE

-363 SASCQESLV
+363 SASTQANLV

-406 DILIRSPEEMKQYLG
+406 DILIRSPEEMQKYLE

-440 EKLRAEGLLRN
+440 EKLRTEGHLKN

-461 AGIYPSRPTTYETT
+461 AGIYPSRPTKYETV
-475 FIFRSDEN
+475 FVFRSDEN
-483 FFERHVPD
+483 FFEKHVPD
-491 WCVKVYLGEDDRIE
+491 WCVKVYLGEGDRIE
-505 FSGRH
+505 YQGKR

>member
-1 MHTTE
+1 MHATE
-6 KLREISEKILD
+6 RLREISEKILE

-22 LYLSLHFLGDALD
+22 LYLSLHFLGESLD
-35 SLPWE
+35 SLPWQ
-40 MDLSTTGIGT
+40 MDLSTTSIGT

-65 YVNEPKW
+65 FMQEPKW
-72 MSRTYLHIILHC
+72 MARTYLHIILHC
-84 LLLHPMSEIPRT
+84 LLLHPMAEIPRV
-96 GTATAQPADSND
+96 AD
-108 RSVPDELPLKGF
+108 
-120 ELPTQTTLFMSC
+120 Q
-132 TESERQDRIRSGPDR
+132 DR

-161 IDSMEECPAVSRV
+161 IDSLEDCPAVSRV
-174 LPDFRAQWYEKLGTE
+174 LPDFRAEWYERLGAE
-189 INVLTAEKIY
+189 MKVLTAEKIY

-204 NLPDPVTEEKL
+204 NPPDPVSEEKL
-215 VLEFTLCD
+215 VIEFTLCD
-223 HEFWEELQEKKKENP
+223 HGFWEELTEKEKKNSGEDKETPSQDP
-238 ERDGNSES
+238 EGKQREDLEKSWQNRSE
-246 SDDRRESE
+246 
-254 EKRREELK
+254 
-262 KNWQDKSDRMMV
+262 RMMA
-274 ELENSAGHIGRMTG
+274 ELENSGTHLGQMTG
-288 TLTRILEVQNR
+288 TLTWILAVQNR

-306 FLRRYAVV
+306 FLKRYAYV

-349 EAKKVEE
+349 ESKKVEE

-363 SASCQESLV
+363 SASTQANLV

-406 DILIRSPEEMKQYLG
+406 DILIRSPEEMQKYLE

-440 EKLRAEGLLRN
+440 EKLRTEGHLKN

-461 AGIYPSRPTTYETT
+461 AGIYPSRPTKYETV
-475 FIFRSDEN
+475 FVFRSDEN
-483 FFERHVPD
+483 FFEKHVPD
-491 WCVKVYLGEDDRIE
+491 WCVKVYLGEGDRIE
-505 FSGRH
+505 YQGKR

>member
-1 MHTTE
+1 MHATE
-6 KLREISEKILD
+6 RLREISEKILE

-22 LYLSLHFLGDALD
+22 LYLSLHFLGESLD
-35 SLPWE
+35 SLPWQ
-40 MDLSTTGIGT
+40 MDLSTTSIGT

-65 YVNEPKW
+65 FLQEPKW
-72 MSRTYLHIILHC
+72 MARTYLHIILHC
-84 LLLHPMSEIPRT
+84 LLLHPMAEIPRV
-96 GTATAQPADSND
+96 AD
-108 RSVPDELPLKGF
+108 
-120 ELPTQTTLFMSC
+120 Q
-132 TESERQDRIRSGPDR
+132 DR

-161 IDSMEECPAVSRV
+161 IDSLEDCPAVSRV
-174 LPDFRAQWYEKLGTE
+174 LPDFRAEWYERLGAE
-189 INVLTAEKIY
+189 MKVLTAEKIY

-204 NLPDPVTEEKL
+204 NPPDPVSEEKL
-215 VLEFTLCD
+215 VIEFTLCD
-223 HEFWEELQEKKKENP
+223 HGFWEELTEKEKKNSDEDKETPSQDP
-238 ERDGNSES
+238 EGKQREDLEKSWQNRSE
-246 SDDRRESE
+246 
-254 EKRREELK
+254 
-262 KNWQDKSDRMMV
+262 RMMA
-274 ELENSAGHIGRMTG
+274 ELENSGTHLGQMTG
-288 TLTRILEVQNR
+288 TLTRILAVQNR

-306 FLRRYAVV
+306 FLKRYAYV

-329 YNYGMELY
+329 YNYGMKLY

-349 EAKKVEE
+349 ESKKVEE

-363 SASCQESLV
+363 SASTQANLV

-406 DILIRSPEEMKQYLG
+406 DILIRSPEEMQKYLE

-440 EKLRAEGLLRN
+440 EKLRTEGHLKN

-461 AGIYPSRPTTYETT
+461 AGIYPSRPTKYETV
-475 FIFRSDEN
+475 FVFRSDEN
-483 FFERHVPD
+483 FFEKHVPD
-491 WCVKVYLGEDDRIE
+491 WCVKVYLGEGDRIE
-505 FSGRH
+505 YQGKR

>member
-1 MHTTE
+1 MHATE
-6 KLREISEKILD
+6 RLREISEKILE

-22 LYLSLHFLGDALD
+22 LYLSLHFLGESLD
-35 SLPWE
+35 SLPWQ
-40 MDLSTTGIGT
+40 MDLSTTSIGT

-65 YVNEPKW
+65 FLQEPKW
-72 MSRTYLHIILHC
+72 MARTYLHIILHC
-84 LLLHPMSEIPRT
+84 LLLHPMAEIPRVAAPAAGASEE
-96 GTATAQPADSND
+96 GTVSAFSI
-108 RSVPDELPLKGF
+108 LKEF
-120 ELPTQTTLFMSC
+120 TDAARNENSFR
-132 TESERQDRIRSGPDR
+132 EPDR

-161 IDSMEECPAVSRV
+161 IDSLEDCPAVSRV
-174 LPDFRAQWYEKLGTE
+174 LPDFRAEWYERLGAE
-189 INVLTAEKIY
+189 MKVLTAEKIY

-204 NLPDPVTEEKL
+204 NPPDPVAEEKL
-215 VLEFTLCD
+215 VIEFTLCD
-223 HEFWEELQEKKKENP
+223 HGFWEELTEKEKKNSGEDKETPSQDP
-238 ERDGNSES
+238 EGKQREDLEKSWQNRSE
-246 SDDRRESE
+246 
-254 EKRREELK
+254 
-262 KNWQDKSDRMMV
+262 RMMA
-274 ELENSAGHIGRMTG
+274 ELENSGTHLGQMTG
-288 TLTRILEVQNR
+288 MLTRILAVQNR

-306 FLRRYAVV
+306 FLKRYAYV

-349 EAKKVEE
+349 ESKKVEE

-363 SASCQESLV
+363 SASTQANLV

-406 DILIRSPEEMKQYLG
+406 DILIRSPEEMQKYLE

-440 EKLRAEGLLRN
+440 EKLRAEGHLKN

-461 AGIYPSRPTTYETT
+461 AGIYPSRPTKYETV
-475 FIFRSDEN
+475 FVFRSDEN
-483 FFERHVPD
+483 FFEKHVPD
-491 WCVKVYLGEDDRIE
+491 WCVKVYLGEGDRIE
-505 FSGRH
+505 YQGKR

>member
-1 MHTTE
+1 MHATE
-6 KLREISEKILD
+6 RLREISEKILE

-22 LYLSLHFLGDALD
+22 LYLSLHFLGESLD
-35 SLPWE
+35 SLPWQ
-40 MDLSTTGIGT
+40 MDLSTTSIGT

-65 YVNEPKW
+65 FLQEPKW
-72 MSRTYLHIILHC
+72 MARTYLHIILHC
-84 LLLHPMSEIPRT
+84 LLLHPMAEIPRV
-96 GTATAQPADSND
+96 AD
-108 RSVPDELPLKGF
+108 
-120 ELPTQTTLFMSC
+120 Q
-132 TESERQDRIRSGPDR
+132 DR

-161 IDSMEECPAVSRV
+161 IDSLEDCPAVSRV
-174 LPDFRAQWYEKLGTE
+174 LPDFRAEWYERLGAE
-189 INVLTAEKIY
+189 MKVLTAEKIY
-199 RYFME
+199 RYLME
-204 NLPDPVTEEKL
+204 NPPDPVSEEKL
-215 VLEFTLCD
+215 VIEFTLCD
-223 HEFWEELQEKKKENP
+223 HGFWEELTEKEKKNSSEDKETPSQEP
-238 ERDGNSES
+238 EGKQREDLEKSWQNRSE
-246 SDDRRESE
+246 
-254 EKRREELK
+254 
-262 KNWQDKSDRMMV
+262 RMMA
-274 ELENSAGHIGRMTG
+274 ELENSGTHLGQMTG
-288 TLTRILEVQNR
+288 TLTRILAVQNR

-306 FLRRYAVV
+306 FLKRYAYV

-349 EAKKVEE
+349 ESKKVEE

-363 SASCQESLV
+363 SASTQANLV

-406 DILIRSPEEMKQYLG
+406 DILIRSPEEMQKYLE

-440 EKLRAEGLLRN
+440 EKLRTEGHLKN

-461 AGIYPSRPTTYETT
+461 AGIYPSRPTKYETV
-475 FIFRSDEN
+475 FVFRSDEN
-483 FFERHVPD
+483 FFEKHVPD
-491 WCVKVYLGEDDRIE
+491 WCVKVYLGEGDRIE
-505 FSGRH
+505 YQGKR

>member
-1 MHTTE
+1 MHATE
-6 KLREISEKILD
+6 RLREISEKILE

-22 LYLSLHFLGDALD
+22 LYLSLHFLGESLD
-35 SLPWE
+35 SLPWQ
-40 MDLSTTGIGT
+40 MDLSTTSIGT

-65 YVNEPKW
+65 FLQEPKW
-72 MSRTYLHIILHC
+72 MARTYLHIILHC
-84 LLLHPMSEIPRT
+84 LLLHPMAEIPRV
-96 GTATAQPADSND
+96 AD
-108 RSVPDELPLKGF
+108 
-120 ELPTQTTLFMSC
+120 Q
-132 TESERQDRIRSGPDR
+132 DR

-161 IDSMEECPAVSRV
+161 IDSLEDCPAVSRV
-174 LPDFRAQWYEKLGTE
+174 LPDFRAEWYERLGAE
-189 INVLTAEKIY
+189 MKVLTAEKIY

-204 NLPDPVTEEKL
+204 NPPDPVSEEKL
-215 VLEFTLCD
+215 VIEFTLCD
-223 HEFWEELQEKKKENP
+223 HGFWEELTEKEKKNPGEDKETPSQDP
-238 ERDGNSES
+238 EGKQREDLEKSWQNRSE
-246 SDDRRESE
+246 
-254 EKRREELK
+254 
-262 KNWQDKSDRMMV
+262 RMMA
-274 ELENSAGHIGRMTG
+274 ELENSGTHLGQMTG
-288 TLTRILEVQNR
+288 TLTRILAVQNR

-306 FLRRYAVV
+306 FLKRYAYV

-349 EAKKVEE
+349 ESKKVEE

-363 SASCQESLV
+363 SASTQANLV

-406 DILIRSPEEMKQYLG
+406 DILIRSPEEMQKYLE

-440 EKLRAEGLLRN
+440 EKLRTEGHLKN

-461 AGIYPSRPTTYETT
+461 AGIYPSRPTKYETV
-475 FIFRSDEN
+475 FVFRSDEN
-483 FFERHVPD
+483 FFEKHVPD
-491 WCVKVYLGEDDRIE
+491 WCVKVYLGEGDRIE
-505 FSGRH
+505 YQGKR

>member
-1 MHTTE
+1 MHATE
-6 KLREISEKILD
+6 RLREISEKILE

-22 LYLSLHFLGDALD
+22 LYLSLHFLGESLD
-35 SLPWE
+35 SLPWQ
-40 MDLSTTGIGT
+40 MDLSTTSIGT

-65 YVNEPKW
+65 FLQEPKW
-72 MSRTYLHIILHC
+72 MARTYLHIILHC
-84 LLLHPMSEIPRT
+84 LLLHPMAEIPRV
-96 GTATAQPADSND
+96 AD
-108 RSVPDELPLKGF
+108 
-120 ELPTQTTLFMSC
+120 Q
-132 TESERQDRIRSGPDR
+132 DR

-161 IDSMEECPAVSRV
+161 IDSLEDCPAVSRV
-174 LPDFRAQWYEKLGTE
+174 LPDFRAEWYERLGAE
-189 INVLTAEKIY
+189 MKVLTAEKIY

-204 NLPDPVTEEKL
+204 NPPDPVSEEKL
-215 VLEFTLCD
+215 VIEFTLCD
-223 HEFWEELQEKKKENP
+223 HGFWEELTEKEKKNPGEDKETPSQDP
-238 ERDGNSES
+238 EGKQREDLEKSWQNRSE
-246 SDDRRESE
+246 
-254 EKRREELK
+254 
-262 KNWQDKSDRMMV
+262 RMMA
-274 ELENSAGHIGRMTG
+274 ELENSGTHLGQMTG
-288 TLTRILEVQNR
+288 TLTRILAVQNR
-299 KRMSYRD
+299 RRMSYRD
-306 FLRRYAVV
+306 FLKRYAYV

-349 EAKKVEE
+349 ESKKVEE

-363 SASCQESLV
+363 SASTQANLV

-406 DILIRSPEEMKQYLG
+406 DILIRSPEEMQKYLE

-440 EKLRAEGLLRN
+440 EKLRAEGHLKN

-461 AGIYPSRPTTYETT
+461 AGIYPSRPTKYETV
-475 FIFRSDEN
+475 FVFRSDEN
-483 FFERHVPD
+483 FFEKHVPD
-491 WCVKVYLGEDDRIE
+491 WCVKVYLGEGDRIE
-505 FSGRH
+505 YQGKR

>member
-1 MHTTE
+1 MHATE
-6 KLREISEKILD
+6 RLREISEKILE

-22 LYLSLHFLGDALD
+22 LYLSLHFLGESLD
-35 SLPWE
+35 SLPWQ
-40 MDLSTTGIGT
+40 MDLSTTSIGT

-65 YVNEPKW
+65 FLQEPKW
-72 MSRTYLHIILHC
+72 MARTYLHIILHC
-84 LLLHPMSEIPRT
+84 LLLHPMAEIPRV
-96 GTATAQPADSND
+96 AD
-108 RSVPDELPLKGF
+108 
-120 ELPTQTTLFMSC
+120 Q
-132 TESERQDRIRSGPDR
+132 DR

-161 IDSMEECPAVSRV
+161 IDSLEDCPAVSRV
-174 LPDFRAQWYEKLGTE
+174 LPDFRAEWYERLGAE
-189 INVLTAEKIY
+189 MKVLTAEKIY

-204 NLPDPVTEEKL
+204 NPPDPVSEEKL
-215 VLEFTLCD
+215 VIEFTLCD
-223 HEFWEELQEKKKENP
+223 HGFWEELTEKEKKNSGEDKETSSQ
-238 ERDGNSES
+238 DSEGKQ
-246 SDDRRESE
+246 REDLEKSWQNRSE
-254 EKRREELK
+254 
-262 KNWQDKSDRMMV
+262 RMMA
-274 ELENSAGHIGRMTG
+274 ELENSGTHLGQMTG
-288 TLTRILEVQNR
+288 TLTRILAVQNR

-306 FLRRYAVV
+306 FLKRYAYV

-349 EAKKVEE
+349 ESKKVEE

-363 SASCQESLV
+363 SASTQANLV

-406 DILIRSPEEMKQYLG
+406 DILIRSPEEMQKYLE

-440 EKLRAEGLLRN
+440 EKLRTEGHLKN

-461 AGIYPSRPTTYETT
+461 AGIYPSRPTKYETV
-475 FIFRSDEN
+475 FVFRSDEN
-483 FFERHVPD
+483 FFEKHVPD
-491 WCVKVYLGEDDRIE
+491 WCVKVYLGEGDRIE
-505 FSGRH
+505 YQGKR

>member
-1 MHTTE
+1 MHATE
-6 KLREISEKILD
+6 RLREISEKILE

-22 LYLSLHFLGDALD
+22 LYLSLHFLGESLD
-35 SLPWE
+35 SLPWQ
-40 MDLSTTGIGT
+40 MDLSTTSIGT

-65 YVNEPKW
+65 FLQEPKW
-72 MSRTYLHIILHC
+72 MARTYLHIILHC
-84 LLLHPMSEIPRT
+84 LLLHPMAEIPRV
-96 GTATAQPADSND
+96 AD
-108 RSVPDELPLKGF
+108 
-120 ELPTQTTLFMSC
+120 Q
-132 TESERQDRIRSGPDR
+132 DR

-161 IDSMEECPAVSRV
+161 IDSLEDCPAVSRV
-174 LPDFRAQWYEKLGTE
+174 LPDFRAEWYERLGAE
-189 INVLTAEKIY
+189 MKVLTAEKIY

-204 NLPDPVTEEKL
+204 NPPDPVSEEKL
-215 VLEFTLCD
+215 VIEFTLCD
-223 HEFWEELQEKKKENP
+223 HGFWEELTEKEKKNSGEDKETPSQDP
-238 ERDGNSES
+238 EGKQREDLEKSWQNRSE
-246 SDDRRESE
+246 
-254 EKRREELK
+254 
-262 KNWQDKSDRMMV
+262 RMMA
-274 ELENSAGHIGRMTG
+274 ELENSGTHLGQMTG
-288 TLTRILEVQNR
+288 TLTRILAVQNR

-306 FLRRYAVV
+306 FLKRYAYV

-349 EAKKVEE
+349 ESKKVEE

-363 SASCQESLV
+363 SASTQANLV

-406 DILIRSPEEMKQYLG
+406 DILIRSPEEMQKYLE

-440 EKLRAEGLLRN
+440 EKLRTEGHLKN

-461 AGIYPSRPTTYETT
+461 AGIYPSRPTKYETV
-475 FIFRSDEN
+475 FVFRSDEN
-483 FFERHVPD
+483 FFEKHVPD
-491 WCVKVYLGEDDRIE
+491 WCVKVYLGEGDRIE
-505 FSGRH
+505 YQGKR